1 MATRTP
7 PREGVL
13 PNERVFASMDDLRA
27 SEQRQREALRDSEA
41 RQDKRLDDI
50 LATMRAG
57 HLHLEQHLNAIETR
71 LEGRLEGL
79 EGRLEGRMDGLERRM
94 DGLEGRMGG
103 LEGRMDGLENRLG
116 DMGERLTR
124 LEESK
129 RIIMWV
135 IGLGVPILIGVA
147 LILVR
152 LWMG

>member
-1 MATRTP
+1 MATQAP
-7 PREGVL
+7 PREGVM
-13 PNERVFASMDDLRA
+13 PSERNFASMDDLRD

-71 LEGRLEGL
+71 LA
-79 EGRLEGRMDGLERRM
+79 GLER
-94 DGLEGRMGG
+94 
-103 LEGRMDGLENRLG
+103 RMDGLENRLG

-129 RIIMWV
+129 RIVMWV

>member
-1 MATRTP
+1 MATQAP
-7 PREGVL
+7 PREGVM
-13 PNERVFASMDDLRA
+13 PSERDFASMDDLRA
-27 SEQRQREALRDSEA
+27 SEQRQRESLRDSEA

-57 HLHLEQHLNAIETR
+57 HLHLEQHLNTIEAR
-71 LEGRLEGL
+71 
-79 EGRLEGRMDGLERRM
+79 LERR
-94 DGLEGRMGG
+94 L
-103 LEGRMDGLENRLG
+103 DGLENRLG
-116 DMGERLTR
+116 GMGERLTR

-129 RIIMWV
+129 RIVMWV

>member
-1 MATRTP
+1 MATQAP
-7 PREGVL
+7 PREGVM
-13 PNERVFASMDDLRA
+13 PSERDFASMDDLRD
-27 SEQRQREALRDSEA
+27 SEQRQRESLRDSEA

-79 EGRLEGRMDGLERRM
+79 ERRLE
-94 DGLEGRMGG
+94 
-103 LEGRMDGLENRLG
+103 GLENRLG

-129 RIIMWV
+129 RIVMWV

>member
-1 MATRTP
+1 MATQAP
-7 PREGVL
+7 PREGVM
-13 PNERVFASMDDLRA
+13 PSERDFASMDDLRA

-71 LEGRLEGL
+71 LEGRL
-79 EGRLEGRMDGLERRM
+79 DGLERR
-94 DGLEGRMGG
+94 L
-103 LEGRMDGLENRLG
+103 DGLENRLG
-116 DMGERLTR
+116 GMGERLTR

-129 RIIMWV
+129 RIVMWV

>member
-1 MATRTP
+1 MATQAP
-7 PREGVL
+7 PREGVM
-13 PNERVFASMDDLRA
+13 PSERDFASMDDLRA
-27 SEQRQREALRDSEA
+27 SEQRQRESLRDSEA

-71 LEGRLEGL
+71 LEGRL
-79 EGRLEGRMDGLERRM
+79 
-94 DGLEGRMGG
+94 
-103 LEGRMDGLENRLG
+103 DGLENRLG

-129 RIIMWV
+129 RIVMWV

>member
-1 MATRTP
+1 MATQAP
-7 PREGVL
+7 PREGVM
-13 PNERVFASMDDLRA
+13 PSERDFASMDDLRA

-41 RQDKRLDDI
+41 RQDKRLDYI

-71 LEGRLEGL
+71 LEGRL
-79 EGRLEGRMDGLERRM
+79 DGLERR
-94 DGLEGRMGG
+94 L
-103 LEGRMDGLENRLG
+103 DGLENRLG
-116 DMGERLTR
+116 GMGERLTR

-129 RIIMWV
+129 RIVMWV

>member
-1 MATRTP
+1 MATQAP
-7 PREGVL
+7 PREGVM
-13 PNERVFASMDDLRA
+13 PSERDFASMDDLRD

-71 LEGRLEGL
+71 LEGRL
-79 EGRLEGRMDGLERRM
+79 DGLERR
-94 DGLEGRMGG
+94 L
-103 LEGRMDGLENRLG
+103 DGLENRLG
-116 DMGERLTR
+116 GMGERLTR

-129 RIIMWV
+129 RIVMWV

>member
-1 MATRTP
+1 MATQAP
-7 PREGVL
+7 PREGVM
-13 PNERVFASMDDLRA
+13 PSERDFASMDDLRA

-79 EGRLEGRMDGLERRM
+79 ERRLE
-94 DGLEGRMGG
+94 
-103 LEGRMDGLENRLG
+103 GLENRLG

-129 RIIMWV
+129 RIVMWV

>member
-1 MATRTP
+1 MATQAP
-7 PREGVL
+7 PREGVM
-13 PNERVFASMDDLRA
+13 PSERNFASMDDLRD

-50 LATMRAG
+50 LATIRAG
-57 HLHLEQHLNAIETR
+57 HLHLEQHLNVIERR
-71 LEGRLEGL
+71 L
-79 EGRLEGRMDGLERRM
+79 DGLERR
-94 DGLEGRMGG
+94 LGG
-103 LEGRMDGLENRLG
+103 LENRLAGLERRLDGLENRLG

-129 RIIMWV
+129 RIVMWV

>member
-1 MATRTP
+1 MATQAP
-7 PREGVL
+7 PREGVM
-13 PNERVFASMDDLRA
+13 PSERDFASMDDLRA
-27 SEQRQREALRDSEA
+27 SEQRQRESLRDSEA

-71 LEGRLEGL
+71 LEGRL
-79 EGRLEGRMDGLERRM
+79 DGLERR
-94 DGLEGRMGG
+94 L
-103 LEGRMDGLENRLG
+103 DGLENRLG
-116 DMGERLTR
+116 GMGERLTR

-129 RIIMWV
+129 RIVMWV

>member
-1 MATRTP
+1 MATQAP
-7 PREGVL
+7 PREGVM
-13 PNERVFASMDDLRA
+13 PSERDFASMDDLRA

-57 HLHLEQHLNAIETR
+57 HLHLEQHLNSIETR

-79 EGRLEGRMDGLERRM
+79 ERRLE
-94 DGLEGRMGG
+94 
-103 LEGRMDGLENRLG
+103 GLENRLG

-129 RIIMWV
+129 RIVMWV

>member
-1 MATRTP
+1 MATRAP

-13 PNERVFASMDDLRA
+13 PSERVFASMDDLRA

-71 LEGRLEGL
+71 IEGRLEGL
-79 EGRLEGRMDGLERRM
+79 EGRLEGLEGRMGGLDGRMDGLERRM
-94 DGLEGRMGG
+94 DGLE
-103 LEGRMDGLENRLG
+103 NRLG
-116 DMGERLTR
+116 GMGERLTR

>member
-1 MATRTP
+1 MATQAP
-7 PREGVL
+7 PREGVM
-13 PNERVFASMDDLRA
+13 PSERNFASMDDLRD

-50 LATMRAG
+50 LATIRAG
-57 HLHLEQHLNAIETR
+57 HLHLEQHLNAIERR
-71 LEGRLEGL
+71 L
-79 EGRLEGRMDGLERRM
+79 DGLERRL
-94 DGLEGRMGG
+94 G
-103 LEGRMDGLENRLG
+103 GLENRLG

-129 RIIMWV
+129 RIVMWV

>member
-13 PNERVFASMDDLRA
+13 PSERVFASMDDLRA
-27 SEQRQREALRDSEA
+27 SES

-79 EGRLEGRMDGLERRM
+79 EGRMGGLEGRMGALEGRMDGLERRM
-94 DGLEGRMGG
+94 DGLE
-103 LEGRMDGLENRLG
+103 NRLG
-116 DMGERLTR
+116 GMGERLTR

-152 LWMG
+152 LWVG

>member
-1 MATRTP
+1 MATQAP
-7 PREGVL
+7 PREGVM
-13 PNERVFASMDDLRA
+13 PSERNFASMDDLRD

-71 LEGRLEGL
+71 LA
-79 EGRLEGRMDGLERRM
+79 GLER
-94 DGLEGRMGG
+94 
-103 LEGRMDGLENRLG
+103 RMDGLENRLG

-129 RIIMWV
+129 RIVMWV

-147 LILVR
+147 FILVR